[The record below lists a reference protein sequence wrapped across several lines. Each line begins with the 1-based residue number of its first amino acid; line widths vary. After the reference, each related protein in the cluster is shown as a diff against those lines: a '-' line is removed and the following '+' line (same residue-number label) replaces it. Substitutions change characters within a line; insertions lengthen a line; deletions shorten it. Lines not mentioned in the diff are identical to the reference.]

1 MGSAGKVESSVG
13 DPKLVEARQRQ
24 IVDAAVKLFSDKGF
38 YRTTILDIANEAGT
52 SSGLIYKYFKDKDDV
67 LYLSLLLVLE
77 TYEREIPPRLE
88 GIEHPVERLTEILR
102 AYCLIIDD
110 LRDATI
116 LAYRSTK
123 SLPPKRRKYIKQAEE
138 RTNRLVRSCLEACIE
153 GGFLKPVNLDLL
165 VYQFVTFC
173 HNWALKHWAFRE
185 KYSVEEYVSEG
196 AQLLIVP
203 HLTPAGLEAFKRN
216 KR

>member
-1 MGSAGKVESSVG
+1 MSSADKVESSVG

-24 IVDAAVKLFSDKGF
+24 IVDAAVKLFSEKGF
-38 YRTTILDIANEAGT
+38 YRTTILDIATEAGT

-88 GIEHPVERLTEILR
+88 GIEHPVDRLREILR
-102 AYCLIIDD
+102 AYCLIIDE

-123 SLPPKRRKYIKQAEE
+123 SLPPKRRKFIKQAEE
-138 RTNRLVRSCLEACIE
+138 RTNMLVRGCLQACID
-153 GGFLKPVNLDLL
+153 GGFLKPANLDLL

-185 KYSVEEYVSEG
+185 KYGVEDYVSEG
-196 AQLLIVP
+196 AELLIVP
-203 HLTPAGLEAFKRN
+203 HLTANGLKAFNRN
-216 KR
+216 